1 MIKKKIVHPIVLAIL
16 DGWGHSNSLQGNAIK
31 IAKTP
36 TMNSL
41 LETYPNTLLVASGE
55 EVGLPKGQMGN
66 SEVGH
71 TTIGGGRVIQ
81 QELVKIGNS
90 IANRSFFNN
99 LHLNAACDH
108 VIQNKTS
115 LHLIG
120 LCSNGGVH
128 SHINHLLALID
139 LAESKKVS
147 KLYLHLI
154 TDGRDTSS
162 NSAKY
167 FIKVVADYIQHKNF
181 ALISTISGRYYAM
194 DRDFR
199 WSRTQSAY
207 NIFTSENL
215 DISNQPI
222 NYNDLIDHYYN
233 KGISDEFI
241 PPARINVGS
250 IENNDAI
257 IFFNFRPDRMRQ
269 LVQSFVQK
277 PFKCFLTNSL
287 SNLHVVTFTNY
298 DTSLNTLIAFPP
310 NTLNNFIGEV
320 ISQYGLKQ
328 FRVSETEKY
337 AHVTYFFNGGA
348 EEPFP
353 GEDRELVSSPSVATY
368 DLAPDMSAELVTQK
382 SISATNKGIY
392 SLIVINYA
400 NADMLGH
407 TGNLKETIRSV
418 ETVDKCI
425 ASLFDTVSKSN
436 GTLIITAD
444 HGNAE
449 CMFTEEG
456 NPCTSH
462 TTNLV
467 PFILVEGEQN
477 TISGHGGQVQFR
489 QNGSLADIAPTILDI
504 LDLNKPSE
512 MTGKSLI
519 INSKYETRNL
529 DQTLMK
535 L

>member
-1 MIKKKIVHPIVLAIL
+1 MKKKIVHPIVLAIL
-16 DGWGHSNSLQGNAIK
+16 DGWGHTNVQQGNAIK

-36 TMNSL
+36 TIDSL
-41 LETYPNTLLVASGE
+41 MQTYPNTLLVASGQ
-55 EVGLPKGQMGN
+55 EVGLPAGQMGN

-90 IANRSFFNN
+90 IADNSFFNN
-99 LHLNAACDH
+99 IQLNTACEYANH
-108 VIQNKTS
+108 NNTS

-128 SHINHLLALID
+128 SHIDHLLALID
-139 LAESKKVS
+139 LASSKQVAN
-147 KLYLHLI
+147 LYLHLI

-167 FIKVVADYIQHKNF
+167 FIKIVSEYIKHKQF
-181 ALISTISGRYYAM
+181 VTISTISGRYYAM

-199 WSRTQSAY
+199 WSRTQAAY
-207 NIFTSENL
+207 NIFTSYNSTTLSE
-215 DISNQPI
+215 SV
-222 NYNDLIDHYYN
+222 NYDDLIDHYYN
-233 KGISDEFI
+233 EGISDEFI
-241 PPARINVGS
+241 PPSRINVGS
-250 IENNDAI
+250 IDDNDAI

-269 LVQSFVQK
+269 IVQSFVQK
-277 PFKCFLTNSL
+277 PFNCFSTKPLH
-287 SNLHVVTFTNY
+287 NLHVVTFTNY
-298 DTSLNTLIAFPP
+298 DSSLNTSIAFHPHI
-310 NTLNNFIGEV
+310 LNNFLGEV
-320 ISQYGLKQ
+320 LYKYGLKQ

-337 AHVTYFFNGGA
+337 AHVTYFFNGGV

-353 GEDRELVSSPSVATY
+353 GEDRELVSSPSVTTY
-368 DLAPDMSAELVTQK
+368 DLAPDMSAEIVTQK
-382 SISATNKGIY
+382 SISAINKAIY
-392 SLIVINYA
+392 SCVVINYA

-407 TGNLKETIRSV
+407 TGKLKETIQSI
-418 ETVDKCI
+418 ETVDLCI
-425 ASLFDTVSKSN
+425 AKLLDAVSKLN

-456 NPCTSH
+456 HPCTSH

-467 PFILVEGEQN
+467 PLILIEGEQEV
-477 TISGHGGQVQFR
+477 IAGHGGQVKLR
-489 QNGSLADIAPTILDI
+489 SNGSLADIAPTILDI
-504 LDLNKPSE
+504 LRLKKPTE

-519 INSKYETRNL
+519 INSKYETRNMDETYVEL
-529 DQTLMK
+529 
-535 L
+535 

>member
-1 MIKKKIVHPIVLAIL
+1 MKKKIVHPIVLAIL
-16 DGWGHSNSLQGNAIK
+16 DGWGHTNVEQGNAIK

-36 TMNSL
+36 TIDSL
-41 LETYPNTLLVASGE
+41 IQAYPNTLLVASGE

-81 QELVKIGNS
+81 QELVKIGNA
-90 IANRSFFNN
+90 IVNKSFFNN
-99 LHLNAACDH
+99 SQLNAACEYASY
-108 VIQNKTS
+108 NKTS

-120 LCSNGGVH
+120 LCSTGGVH
-128 SHINHLLALID
+128 SHIDHLLALID
-139 LAESKKVS
+139 LAYSKQVTN
-147 KLYLHLI
+147 LYLHLI

-167 FIKVVADYIQHKNF
+167 FLKIVADYIKDKQF
-181 ALISTISGRYYAM
+181 ATISTISGRYYAM

-199 WSRTQSAY
+199 WSRTQAAY
-207 NIFTSENL
+207 NIFTSHN
-215 DISNQPI
+215 SNKPNPTM
-222 NYNDLIDHYYN
+222 NYSDLIDHYYN

-241 PPARINVGS
+241 PPSRINVGS
-250 IENNDAI
+250 IKDNDAI

-269 LVQSFVQK
+269 IVQSFVQK
-277 PFKCFLTNSL
+277 PFKCFPTQSL
-287 SNLHVVTFTNY
+287 QDLHVVTFTNY
-298 DTSLNTLIAFPP
+298 DAALNTSIAFQP
-310 NTLNNFIGEV
+310 NVLNNFLGEV
-320 ISQYGLKQ
+320 LYKYGLKQ

-353 GEDRELVSSPSVATY
+353 GEDRELVSSPSVTTY
-368 DLAPDMSAELVTQK
+368 DLSPDMSAALVTQK
-382 SISATNKGIY
+382 SISAINKAIY
-392 SLIVINYA
+392 SCIVINYA

-407 TGNLKETIRSV
+407 TGKLKETIQSI

-425 ASLFDTVSKSN
+425 AELIDTVSKLN

-449 CMFTEEG
+449 CMFTDEG
-456 NPCTSH
+456 HPCTSH

-467 PFILVEGEQN
+467 PLILIEGEQEA
-477 TISGHGGQVQFR
+477 ILGHGGQVKLR
-489 QNGSLADIAPTILDI
+489 TNGSIADIAPTILDI
-504 LDLNKPSE
+504 LHLKKPLE
-512 MTGKSLI
+512 MTGESLI
-519 INSKYETRNL
+519 INSKYETRNINK
-529 DQTLMK
+529 TYIER
-535 L
+535 